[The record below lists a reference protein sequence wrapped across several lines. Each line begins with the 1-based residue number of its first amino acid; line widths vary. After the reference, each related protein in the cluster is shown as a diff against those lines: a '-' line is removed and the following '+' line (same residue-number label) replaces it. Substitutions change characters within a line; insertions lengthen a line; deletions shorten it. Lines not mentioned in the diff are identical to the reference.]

1 MKRIILFAFIAC
13 CLAGCSTFYSAVDK
27 GKDNIFED
35 NTLIIEKQLTPLEVK
50 LEITNKTD
58 KKAEV
63 LWNKCRYIDLAG
75 KSFEVIHSG
84 TIFKENGNVYIP
96 PVIIAAGETYTDFIT
111 PTDALINRKQ
121 LHEYNTEMWAT
132 HHKTT
137 NQIYIVDQDIDY
149 RNRKELEDFIGK
161 QYEIH
166 LVFNLDSEELTYDLK
181 GTITEII
188 DLSKQ

>member
-1 MKRIILFAFIAC
+1 MLHPAAKLFQALQI
-13 CLAGCSTFYSAVDK
+13 
-27 GKDNIFED
+27 
-35 NTLIIEKQLTPLEVK
+35 
-50 LEITNKTD
+50 
-58 KKAEV
+58 
-63 LWNKCRYIDLAG
+63 
-75 KSFEVIHSG
+75 
-84 TIFKENGNVYIP
+84 
-96 PVIIAAGETYTDFIT
+96 IIAAGETYTDFIT